1 MGANSRF
8 SWNEITAIATG
19 VQALVV
25 IVGSALALW
34 QLRLALT
41 ARQMGGFLRLI
52 DELEQGTV
60 QETRRFFS
68 AHQGDVRRI
77 AQSGS
82 IETLDKFIRRN
93 TRKSKQQLS
102 MSTVRDDFTRL
113 EYAAMLCLNGMLPLK
128 LERTY
133 FTTVVAL
140 TWPDIQSTVLLLR
153 KTRGNQ
159 YLQHFEALYLLYTSG
174 AVYRRNYTRLRKREA
189 QRLLL
194 ASRSIVEVSKNP
206 RPGRSG

>member
-82 IETLDKFIRRN
+82 IETLDRFIRRN

-194 ASRSIVEVSKNP
+194 ASRSIVEVSKKP